1 MYRNKEKEKTMTIL
15 KTLTAALVA
24 TTIAT
29 SSFAGGFGP
38 NADPV
43 GPVTTF
49 SSPAETADS
58 FDWSLLGGAP
68 QEVYSK
74 NAAELQR
81 EVPGTPSLASDGSQG
96 TRTAVS
102 PELMEA
108 IKAATSGS

>member
-1 MYRNKEKEKTMTIL
+1 MTIL

-29 SSFAGGFGP
+29 SSFAGGFAFGP
-38 NADPV
+38 EADPV

-49 SSPAETADS
+49 STDTVETPS
-58 FDWSLLGGAP
+58 FDFSQIGGAP

-81 EVPGTPSLASDGSQG
+81 EVPGTPNLATDGSQG

-108 IKAATSGS
+108 IKAATSGN